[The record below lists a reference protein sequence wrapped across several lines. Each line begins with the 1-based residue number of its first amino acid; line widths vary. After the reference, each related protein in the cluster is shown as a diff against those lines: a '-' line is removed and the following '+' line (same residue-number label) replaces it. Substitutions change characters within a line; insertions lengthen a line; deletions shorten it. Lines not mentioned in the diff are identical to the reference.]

1 MEKDENMMKKF
12 FALALSLAMAL
23 SLASCGSSGAASS
36 SSAASG
42 SGSAAASID
51 MENIETV
58 SPGKLTVATSPDFA
72 PYEFYAIGEDG
83 KPELAGFDM
92 ALAQYIADYMGLE
105 LDPVPM
111 DFDGVIMEVGMKNVD
126 LGMAGLSPD
135 PSRANAMDFSDI
147 YYTGGQSLVTVKAN
161 ADKYNSFESINDP
174 NVSVGAQ
181 TGSIQA
187 DLAQKN
193 SPDASIIQLSKVTDI
208 IAELLSGKLDAAYIE
223 TAVAQSYQKNYPDLE
238 LVMDVPYDVEGS
250 AIGVVKDNAPLME
263 AVNAAIAAAKAD
275 GSLEKFVADANEQAS
290 GNKYEG
296 LLDENGNVKTDD
308 AASSSAAASTSQA
321 G

>member
-1 MEKDENMMKKF
+1 MGSVFISGVFPQLRENANQM
-12 FALALSLAMAL
+12 L
-23 SLASCGSSGAASS
+23 
-36 SSAASG
+36 
-42 SGSAAASID
+42 IQQV
-51 MENIETV
+51 ENRRDYLET
-58 SPGKLTVATSPDFA
+58 
-72 PYEFYAIGEDG
+72 
-83 KPELAGFDM
+83 
-92 ALAQYIADYMGLE
+92 
-105 LDPVPM
+105 
-111 DFDGVIMEVGMKNVD
+111 
-126 LGMAGLSPD
+126 
-135 PSRANAMDFSDI
+135 AMDFSDI

-187 DLAQKN
+187 DLAQKD
-193 SPDASIIQLSKVTDI
+193 SPNASIIQLAKVTDI

-223 TAVAQSYQKNYPDLE
+223 TAVAKSYQINYPDLQ

-250 AIGVVKDNAPLME
+250 AIGVQKGNQPLME

-290 GNKYEG
+290 GSKYEG
-296 LLDENGNVKTDD
+296 LLDENGNVKTDAAASSASS
-308 AASSSAAASTSQA
+308 AASSSAASTSKA